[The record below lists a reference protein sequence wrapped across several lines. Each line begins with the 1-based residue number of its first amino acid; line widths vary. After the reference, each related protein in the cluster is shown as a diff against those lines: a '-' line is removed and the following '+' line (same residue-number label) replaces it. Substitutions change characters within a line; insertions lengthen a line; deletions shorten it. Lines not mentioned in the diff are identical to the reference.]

1 MDITSIAA
9 AASFPSAT
17 AIRRTP
23 SVSPQGLQRTLSLRA
38 ADIMPSRESLAQD
51 TASFADEVGKKFR
64 EAGIQVPP
72 NPILGNDFAGYVQV
86 ANNHP
91 DKSRIEQLFKENPE
105 LRDQFAK
112 ISAQSSLLRAGEHA
126 SQYAG
131 DYERLK
137 GNPAGQSALVEA
149 EIARNNVP
157 FYMAITA
164 TGVEPFFSLTSNS
177 RV

>member
-9 AASFPSAT
+9 TASFPSAT
-17 AIRRTP
+17 AVRRAP
-23 SVSPQGLQRTLSLRA
+23 SALSQPLQRTLSLRA

-86 ANNHP
+86 VNNHP
-91 DKSRIEQLFKENPE
+91 DKGKIEQLFKENPE

-126 SQYAG
+126 SQYAS

-137 GNPAGQSALVEA
+137 GNPAGQRALVEA
-149 EIARNNVP
+149 EIARNSVP

-164 TGVEPFFSLTSNS
+164 NGAEPFFSLTPNS